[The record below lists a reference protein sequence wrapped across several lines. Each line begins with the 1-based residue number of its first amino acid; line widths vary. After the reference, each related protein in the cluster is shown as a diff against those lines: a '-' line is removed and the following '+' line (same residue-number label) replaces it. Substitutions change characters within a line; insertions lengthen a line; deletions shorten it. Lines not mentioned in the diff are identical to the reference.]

1 MNHLKFTLAEDREK
15 EFNEF
20 NSTEVDYPEEKTI
33 HGLFE
38 EQVERT
44 PEHTA
49 AIFGKSKLSYRQLN
63 EKANRLAWLLRMKG
77 VGSDTLVGIL
87 VERSLEMVVGIFG
100 ILKAGAAYLP
110 ISTSSPVIRTV
121 HLLKE
126 SGTRVLLTQGKFI
139 AGLGPVGDG
148 TEIINLEDDGI
159 YKGSA
164 ANLPGVNASR
174 DLVYVIY
181 TSGSTGKPK
190 GVAIEHRSVVNR
202 LHWMQRKYPLTPDD
216 LILQKTPFFFDVS
229 VWEMFWWSMTG
240 AGVCFLPPGGER
252 FPQFIVEAVAKNN
265 VTVMHFVPSMMS
277 VFLEYL
283 RNSEE
288 DVRRLAC
295 LKRVFASGEK
305 LTSSHVWAFNEILY
319 EKNGTCLTNLYG
331 PTEATVDVTYFD
343 CPVDGPIE
351 SIPIGKPIDNTQL
364 YILGEGEGNHI
375 QGVGETGELYIGGVG
390 VARGYLNNPEMT
402 YQKFGPQITQINQ
415 IKKTKINKSFSGG
428 AREASTAFFKKAP
441 LLYRTG
447 DLARWLPDGNVDF
460 LGRQDHQV
468 KIHGLRIELGE
479 IESTIS
485 GYPAVRENVVLV
497 KQYGKNITMIVA
509 YVVSKS
515 NASFSVKEL
524 KLYLKERLA
533 DYMVPNFFVTLD
545 QFPLTPSG
553 KVDRN
558 ALPEPQL
565 TNT

>member
-1 MNHLKFTLAEDREK
+1 MTLEENKQKILD
-15 EFNEF
+15 EFNDTGADF
-20 NSTEVDYPEEKTI
+20 PEDKTI

-44 PEHTA
+44 PKHTA
-49 AIFGKSKLSYRQLN
+49 AIFGNCKLSYRELN
-63 EKANRLAWLLRMKG
+63 EKANRLARLLRSKG
-77 VGSDTLVGIL
+77 VGPDTLVGIL
-87 VERSLEMVVGIFG
+87 VERSLEMVVGIYG
-100 ILKAGAAYLP
+100 ILKAGGAYLP
-110 ISTSSPVIRTV
+110 ISTSNPVIRTV

-126 SGTRVLLTQGKFI
+126 SGTKVLLTQGKFLP
-139 AGLGPVGDG
+139 ALELAGDG

-159 YKGSA
+159 YQGPSS
-164 ANLPGVNASR
+164 NLPVVNSSR

-202 LHWMQRKYPLTPDD
+202 LHWMQRKYPLTVGDI
-216 LILQKTPFFFDVS
+216 ILQKTPFFFDVS

-240 AGVCFLPPGGER
+240 AGVCFLLPGGEK
-252 FPQFIVEAVAKNN
+252 FPQFIVEAVARNS
-265 VTVMHFVPSMMS
+265 VTVTHFVPSMMS

-288 DVRRLAC
+288 DVGRLVS
-295 LKRVFASGEK
+295 LRRVFASGEK
-305 LTSSHVWAFNEILY
+305 LTSSHVRAFNEILY

-343 CPVDGPIE
+343 CPVDGAIE
-351 SIPIGKPIDNTQL
+351 TIPIGKPIDNTQL
-364 YILGEGEGNHI
+364 YILGEGNRI
-375 QGVGETGELYIGGVG
+375 NGVGEEGELCIGGVG

-402 YQKFGPQITQINQ
+402 SQKFGPQITQIMSINE
-415 IKKTKINKSFSGG
+415 IKNKKINKSFSGG
-428 AREASTAFFKKAP
+428 AGGRFFKKAP
-441 LLYRTG
+441 LLYRTV
-447 DLARWLPDGNVDF
+447 DLARWMPNGNVDF

-479 IESTIS
+479 IESIIS
-485 GYPAVRENVVLV
+485 GYPAVRENVVVV

-515 NASFSVKEL
+515 EGLFSVKEL
-524 KLYLKERLA
+524 KSYLKERLP
-533 DYMVPNFFVTLD
+533 DYMVPNLFVVLD

-558 ALPEPQL
+558 ALPEPQF